1 VSATTSPSKTAA
13 ATTGKQSL
21 NVADLRVSYRIHGE
35 LHQAVKGVS
44 FTLAPGEVLGLVGE
58 SGSGKSSIAHAVLQ
72 LLPDSARIEGKIELG
87 TTNLLALNE
96 RQLTK
101 VRGRQIGMV
110 FQDPS
115 ASLNPVFKIGTQI
128 VDTLRN
134 FDHKLSR
141 SQAKQMAG
149 AAIEEMGISATRLGS
164 YPHQLSGGMRQ
175 RALIAAAMA
184 GQPDLMVA
192 DEPTSDLD
200 TVSQAQILRLL
211 RRLREDK
218 NIGILLISHDM
229 GVIASICDRVGVMQG
244 GHLVELGRTSDVLR
258 NPQHPYSRALIQV
271 SRRERDGK
279 GRFITM
285 PDSLETHQ
293 IPRDET

>member
-1 VSATTSPSKTAA
+1 VSATTSSSKTDAPPA
-13 ATTGKQSL
+13 VQRSL
-21 NVADLRVSYRIHGE
+21 TVADLRVSYRIHGE

-72 LLPDSARIEGKIELG
+72 LLPDSARIEGTIELG
-87 TTNLLALNE
+87 GTNLVELNE

-115 ASLNPVFKIGTQI
+115 ASLNPVFRIGTQI

-141 SQAKQMAG
+141 SQAKQLAG
-149 AAIEEMGISATRLGS
+149 QAIEEMGISASRLGS

-211 RRLREDK
+211 RRLRDEK

-244 GHLVELGRTSDVLR
+244 GHLVELGLTRDVLR
-258 NPQHPYSRALIQV
+258 DPQHPYSRALIQV
-271 SRRERDGK
+271 SRRERDST
-279 GRFITM
+279 GRFVTM

-293 IPRDET
+293 IPRDEA